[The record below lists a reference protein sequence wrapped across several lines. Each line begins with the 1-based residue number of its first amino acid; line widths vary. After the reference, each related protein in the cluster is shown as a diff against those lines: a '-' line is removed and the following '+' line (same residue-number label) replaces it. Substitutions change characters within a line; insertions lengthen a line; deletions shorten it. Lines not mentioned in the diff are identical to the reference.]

1 MTGKDE
7 LKVAIGGLG
16 AIGMKVARTLDE
28 GGIPGCRLVA
38 VSAGDKD
45 RARQRVADFN
55 SPPDVTDLAGL
66 ADKADIIVECVPARL
81 FDEIARP
88 ALEAGR
94 IFIPLSV
101 GALLERMEL
110 VDLAK
115 RKGGRIH
122 VPSGAL
128 LGLDAVAGAAAGEIR
143 SVTMETRKPPR
154 GLKGAPYVEQNDI
167 DLDAVTEPTVIFEG
181 SAREAVKGFP
191 ANVNVAVALSL
202 AGIGADRTTIR
213 LYADPTVD
221 RNTHTITVD
230 ADSTRFTMKIEGVP
244 SPENPATGKL
254 TPLSVIAA
262 LRNISGPLRVG
273 T

>member
-1 MTGKDE
+1 MTQTGE
-7 LKVAIGGLG
+7 MTVAIGGLG
-16 AIGMKVARTLDE
+16 AIGMKVARVLDQ

-38 VSAGDKD
+38 VAASDPK
-45 RARQRVADFN
+45 RAAERVADFTT
-55 SPPDVTDLAGL
+55 PPEVIDLAGL
-66 ADKADIIVECVPARL
+66 ADKADIIVESVPARL
-81 FDEIARP
+81 FPEIGRP
-88 ALEAGR
+88 ALEAGK
-94 IFIPLSV
+94 IFMPLSV
-101 GALLERMEL
+101 GALLDHMEL
-110 VDLAK
+110 VELAK
-115 RKGGRIH
+115 KTGGRIH

-128 LGLDAVAGAAAGEIR
+128 LGLDAVRGASEGEVF

-154 GLKGAPYVEQNDI
+154 GLKGAPYIEQNKI
-167 DLDAVTEPTVIFEG
+167 DLDAIKEPTVIFEG
-181 SAREAVKGFP
+181 SAREAVRGFP

-202 AGIGADRTTIR
+202 AGIGPDKTTIR

-262 LRNISGPLRVG
+262 LRGIVSPLHIG
-273 T
+273 S

>member
-1 MTGKDE
+1 MVGATE
-7 LKVAIGGLG
+7 FRVAVGGLG
-16 AIGMKVARTLDE
+16 AIGMKVAETLDK

-38 VSAGDKD
+38 VAAGDKE
-45 RARQRVADFN
+45 RAAKRVAGFRN
-55 SPPDVTDLAGL
+55 PPRVTDLAGL
-66 ADKADIIVECVPARL
+66 AEDADIVVEGVPARL
-81 FDEIARP
+81 FGDIAEP
-88 ALEAGR
+88 TLKAGR

-101 GALLERMEL
+101 GALLERMDL
-110 VDLAK
+110 VDLAAEN
-115 RKGGRIH
+115 GARIH

-128 LGLDAVAGAAAGEIR
+128 LGLDAVRGAAEGEIH

-154 GLKGAPYVEQNDI
+154 GLKGAPYIEQNGI
-167 DLDAVTEPTVIFEG
+167 DLDAISEPTVIFEG

-202 AGIGADRTTIR
+202 AGIGPDKTTIR

-254 TPLSVIAA
+254 TPLSVLAV
-262 LRNISGPLRVG
+262 LRSLASPLQVG